1 MIKPCHFSGV
11 VNLGCTLR
19 CPRDG
24 NPISGGA
31 HPSVAGQQAP
41 IICSLIGQITAS
53 HRQLETIN
61 TGVHGKK
68 RTPEDDPGLCNPFR
82 KSIKL
87 SAYRVRSSAEWS
99 DGRVTRRILS
109 QKITIRHKPTR
120 FISISPKVK

>member
-1 MIKPCHFSGV
+1 MIKPCHFFRSCKSGMHPKMPEGRESDLWGCPPV
-11 VNLGCTLR
+11 SGWSTSAYNLST
-19 CPRDG
+19 DW
-24 NPISGGA
+24 SD
-31 HPSVAGQQAP
+31 HSFTPSTRNNQ
-41 IICSLIGQITAS
+41 S
-53 HRQLETIN
+53 
-61 TGVHGKK
+61 GVHGKK